1 MKHALITGST
11 RGIGNEIAKALLA
24 DGIAV
29 TGTAVSSP
37 FPAEINDNSYFTGIH
52 VDQNNIEA
60 VQKVLKPVL
69 ASNAPG
75 ILINNAGV
83 FEEAPL
89 TGSDEEWLANW
100 DRTMNINLRSAALL
114 CKWFVE
120 YHMENGSEGIIIN
133 VASRAAYRG
142 DDPEYASYA
151 ASKAGMVGLTKTLAR
166 GLGRKGI
173 VAYTVAPGFIETDM
187 AAGAL
192 KGDGRERITA
202 ETAFDEVTQ
211 PGDVAEM
218 VRWLASGK
226 VKHASG
232 TTFHINGASYVI

>member
-11 RGIGNEIAKALLA
+11 RGIGFEITKALLA
-24 DGIAV
+24 DGYTV
-29 TGTAVSSP
+29 TGIAASSP
-37 FPAEINDNSYFTGIH
+37 FPDQFTDTGRFEGIH
-52 VDQNNIEA
+52 VNQDNIGA

-69 ASNAPG
+69 SNNAPD
-75 ILINNAGV
+75 ILINNAGI
-83 FEEAPL
+83 FGEAPL

-100 DRTMNINLRSAALL
+100 DRTMNINLKSAALL

-120 YHMENGSEGIIIN
+120 YHIENGSEGIIIN

-142 DDPEYASYA
+142 DDPEYTSYA

-202 ETAFDEVTQ
+202 ETAFNEVTQ
-211 PGDVAEM
+211 PEEVAEI

-226 VKHASG
+226 VKHATG
-232 TTFHINGASYVI
+232 TTIHINGASYVI